1 MRLTHFKLIT
11 TGCMKG
17 GYDYNEEDQYEEPL
31 DPSSTVDFHM
41 KGLKGKYTSY
51 PKGHPNYKSVRTDR
65 HQ

>member
-1 MRLTHFKLIT
+1 MAVERHTVSKWILIGDQRSSKLTDFKLTT

-41 KGLKGKYTSY
+41 KGLKGK
-51 PKGHPNYKSVRTDR
+51 
-65 HQ
+65 

>member
-1 MRLTHFKLIT
+1 
-11 TGCMKG
+11 MKG

>member
-1 MRLTHFKLIT
+1 MTSQKLNFPNPKFKILFKLIT

-41 KGLKGKYTSY
+41 KGLKGK
-51 PKGHPNYKSVRTDR
+51 
-65 HQ
+65 QI

>member
-1 MRLTHFKLIT
+1 
-11 TGCMKG
+11 MKG

-41 KGLKGKYTSY
+41 KGLKGKQNLEIPTPKIYT
-51 PKGHPNYKSVRTDR
+51 VRTDR